1 MELPE
6 HNELEKFI
14 HAQLQMLPEREAPE
28 ALVSNVLAAIAK
40 HKKLPWWKQ
49 SFTFWPRHIQNMFF
63 VALASVFLLAIY
75 LSGRAADNVTVPDVS
90 AQLSSY
96 AWVGR
101 TLRTIGETVFVTVSN
116 LPLQYFVGFAMVFM
130 LLYGACL
137 AAGFALFKV
146 TSSARSSFDMTGGS
160 QFEGTS
166 GSHA

>member
-6 HNELEKFI
+6 NNELEKFI
-14 HAQLQMLPEREAPE
+14 HAQLQKLPEREAPE

-40 HKKLPWWKQ
+40 RKKLPWWKQ
-49 SFTFWPRHIQNMFF
+49 SFTFWPRHIQNMFY
-63 VALASVFLLAIY
+63 VALASVFVAAIY

-90 AQLSSY
+90 TQLSSF

-101 TLRTIGETVFVTVSN
+101 TLRSIGETLFVTVSN
-116 LPLQYFVGFAMVFM
+116 LPLQYFLAFAVVFM
-130 LLYGACL
+130 VLYGACI

-146 TSSARSSFDMTGGS
+146 TSSARSSFSPFDSAG
-160 QFEGTS
+160 

>member
-1 MELPE
+1 MELPD
-6 HNELEKFI
+6 NNDLEKFI
-14 HAQLQMLPEREAPE
+14 HAQLQKLPEREAPE

-40 HKKLPWWKQ
+40 RKKLPWWKQ

-63 VALASVFLLAIY
+63 VVLGSAFLLAIY

-90 AQLSSY
+90 AQLSSF

-101 TLRTIGETVFVTVSN
+101 TLRTIGESLFVTVSN
-116 LPLQYFVGFAMVFM
+116 LPFQYFVAFAIVFM

-146 TSSARSSFDMTGGS
+146 ASSGRSSFASLDAD
-160 QFEGTS
+160 